1 MQQTVATNIRF
12 PKDDYL
18 ALRLLALSE
27 GKSTAALIREA
38 AGTYRKLKTASVRS
52 QLSLAKQ
59 AGNMSVKIDI
69 PVSELIAS
77 GRKI

>member
-1 MQQTVATNIRF
+1 MQTIATNIRF

-18 ALRLLALSE
+18 ALRLLAFSE

-38 AGTYRKLKTASVRS
+38 VGTYRRLKTSSVRS
-52 QLSLAKQ
+52 QLSLAEQ
-59 AGNMSVKIDI
+59 AAKMSVKIDI
-69 PVSELIAS
+69 PVTKLIVS

>member
-1 MQQTVATNIRF
+1 MQVIATNIRF

-18 ALRLLALSE
+18 ALRLLALAE

-38 AGTYRKLKTASVRS
+38 ANDYRRLKTTSVRS
-52 QLSLAKQ
+52 QLSLTEQ
-59 AGNMSVKIDI
+59 AARMSVKIDI
-69 PVSELIAS
+69 PVARLVVS

>member
-1 MQQTVATNIRF
+1 MQTVATNIRF
-12 PKDDYL
+12 PKEDYL

-38 AGTYRKLKTASVRS
+38 AGAYRKLKTAPVRS

-59 AGNMSVKIDI
+59 AGNMSVRIDI
-69 PVSELIAS
+69 PVAELVVS